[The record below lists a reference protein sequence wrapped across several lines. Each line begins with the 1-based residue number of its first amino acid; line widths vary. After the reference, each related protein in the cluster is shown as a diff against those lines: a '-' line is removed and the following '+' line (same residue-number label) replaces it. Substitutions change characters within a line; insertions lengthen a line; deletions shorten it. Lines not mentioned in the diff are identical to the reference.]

1 MSLLRMR
8 GTRWIVNALRKRSPL
23 ADCIPN
29 RICRRALPRHRH
41 WPTYAPSASIAG
53 LLGWRKRP
61 LPATP
66 AMPTI
71 WRFSGQ
77 GDFER
82 VARRFAIH
90 VCTTAVEEGF
100 SVQHRKTRR
109 MQQGVRQHLAGLVVN
124 ERLNVRRSDFDRLK
138 AILTNCIRSGPQT
151 QNRGNHADFRAHLQG
166 RLSFIEQVNPNK
178 GRRLRTLFG
187 QIQW

>member
-1 MSLLRMR
+1 MERERPPQVEPARRLYTQPHLPQGAPTSP
-8 GTRWIVNALRKRSPL
+8 ALANLCAFRLDCRL
-23 ADCIPN
+23 AGL
-29 RICRRALPRHRH
+29 AQ
-41 WPTYAPSASIAG
+41 AASASYTRYADD
-53 LLGWRKRP
+53 L
-61 LPATP
+61 A
-66 AMPTI
+66 
-71 WRFSGQ
+71 FSGQ

-166 RLSFIEQVNPNK
+166 RLSFIEQVNPDK